1 MMFVVALIG
10 PDGSGKSTISK
21 RLLSECPFPTQRI
34 YMGINRDESNFML
47 PTTRLM
53 TWLRRILKKN
63 SSQGGPRVTSREA
76 EPRSRNPVKRGLQE
90 VKSGLVLVN
99 RIAEEWYRQAAA
111 WYFVKRGKIVIF
123 DRHFYAD
130 YYHYDIDTTDRR
142 WTSRIHGYMLQHL
155 YPKPDLVIYLDAPA
169 ETLFARKGEGTVEL
183 LEQRRKAYLALRDK
197 VAQFVVVD
205 ASRPIEAVYADVLDV
220 VLAFKQSQSI
230 KLTQQPHV

>member
-1 MMFVVALIG
+1 MMFIVALIG

-34 YMGINRDESNFML
+34 YMGINRNESNFML
-47 PTTRLM
+47 PTTRLV

-63 SSQGGPRVTSREA
+63 PSQGGPRDLSK
-76 EPRSRNPVKRGLQE
+76 EPQNSNRNPVKRIVQE

-111 WYFVKRGKIVIF
+111 WYFLKQGKIVIF

-130 YYHYDIDTTDRR
+130 YYHYDIDTSDRP

-183 LEQRRKAYLALRDK
+183 LEERRKAYLALRDK
-197 VAQFVVVD
+197 VAHFAVVD
-205 ASRPIEAVYADVLDV
+205 ASRSIEAVYTDVLDI
-220 VLAFKQSQSI
+220 VLAFKQGESI
-230 KLTQQPHV
+230 KQTQQPHV